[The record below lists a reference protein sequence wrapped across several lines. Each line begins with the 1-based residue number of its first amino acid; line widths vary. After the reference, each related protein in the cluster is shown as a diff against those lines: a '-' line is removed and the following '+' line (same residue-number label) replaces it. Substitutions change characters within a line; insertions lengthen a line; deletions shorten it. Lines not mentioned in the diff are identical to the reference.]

1 MPDDIENPERGNGLF
16 SKLGNKIKKLV
27 GAPLEKRSVLTLD
40 QIQSAGVAPDF
51 ILEEEQPENK
61 KPEPPKAEVSMDTSQ
76 ISSSVGEVDKEKIM
90 FMFEK
95 FNQQIDFIKD
105 LKMKTD
111 ERIDKLSGELGE
123 LRAMFLQR
131 EKEVKDVILEYEKIK
146 SVMEVLEPEKMTLKL
161 QKIEKGS
168 LEKDGRL
175 EKNEAHIN
183 DIREKSEKVQRLLDK
198 IGNFE
203 NIIKIHNLMNDKL
216 SIMNEREKK
225 VEVLSSKAENAYFE
239 MEKRVNEIR
248 DYVNTLEK
256 LEDMSKDSLKEID
269 LLKIKME
276 SFVDQREFDKKF
288 TEFKSDIE
296 EDMKRKI
303 NESLKPVS
311 DNAELL
317 KEWSYEQLQKLSSK
331 LASKEDEKKD
341 LEAKK
346 EKIMWFLDE
355 IEKQYKSNLI
365 NDKTFKDVRKKNL
378 AEIERI
384 DSLLNPEEIIIPF
397 EDFNKPPEVKEEKK
411 DKTNEENKL
420 IGEQAKKITEQKKV
434 KEPENPGVV
443 QKAGQEQETP
453 EPEEEKSHEGSK
465 FIEIWE
471 KLSEDKK
478 FENLSKR
485 EKQLLSVLYS
495 SEATEEKNSIPIK
508 NLAKTIYR
516 ENYDHDKLS
525 YISRLIGNLEKEGY
539 VVKVSKGRESLI
551 HLNLP
556 KIEGKEEPTQ
566 DETKEEKPELEKLV
580 EEKTEINGEE
590 QKKSAEENSKPKE
603 EPKQTETKELTGQET
618 PKTEAQKEEKPEAKE
633 EPEPEKPAELK
644 KNPQENNLD
653 EEITKEKVP
662 VPT

>member
-1 MPDDIENPERGNGLF
+1 
-16 SKLGNKIKKLV
+16 
-27 GAPLEKRSVLTLD
+27 
-40 QIQSAGVAPDF
+40 
-51 ILEEEQPENK
+51 
-61 KPEPPKAEVSMDTSQ
+61 
-76 ISSSVGEVDKEKIM
+76 
-90 FMFEK
+90 
-95 FNQQIDFIKD
+95 
-105 LKMKTD
+105 
-111 ERIDKLSGELGE
+111 
-123 LRAMFLQR
+123 
-131 EKEVKDVILEYEKIK
+131 